1 MRIAV
6 DAMGGDSGVGVVVTG
21 VVRFLRENPDNVEV
35 VLVGDSKRIEEELKR
50 QDDLPRRPLIE
61 HATEEV
67 EMNEHAASSLRRKRD
82 SSIGRG
88 ILLQKN
94 GEASAFVS
102 AGNTGAVVAT
112 SLLTLGRLP
121 GVRRPAIA
129 NIIPDKKNGFVLLD
143 IGATKECRPG
153 DLAQF
158 AHMGAVFAERILKRD
173 NPKVGLLNIGEEETK
188 GNDLVKEAYSLLK
201 KSRLNFTGNVEAGRI
216 FRGDVDVA
224 VCDGFVGNVIL
235 KVAEGLVELIMGYFR
250 DEIDNHFLAKTG
262 ALLLKPT
269 FKHMKSQFSYEQYG
283 GAILLGVDGTCI
295 ICHGRSSPLAIANAI
310 RSAARFVKY
319 DINREIRERLDSYEE
334 VSVE

>member
-1 MRIAV
+1 MSELWILQGTSDSHRRIEARAQRLRIAV
-6 DAMGGDSGVGVVVTG
+6 DAMGGDSGVGVIVTG
-21 VVRFLRENPDNVEV
+21 VVRFLQENPDGVEV

-50 QDDLPRRPLIE
+50 HGDLPVRP
-61 HATEEV
+61 HV
-67 EMNEHAASSLRRKRD
+67 EHAAEEVDMSEHAATSLRRKRD

-88 ILLQKN
+88 ILLQKK
-94 GEASAFVS
+94 GEVSAFVS

-112 SLLTLGRLP
+112 SLLSLGRLP

-129 NIIPDKKNGFVLLD
+129 NFIPNEKDGFVLLD

-158 AHMGAVFAERILKRD
+158 AHMGAVFAERILNRD
-173 NPKVGLLNIGEEETK
+173 NPRVGLLNIGEEESK
-188 GNDLVKEAYSLLK
+188 GNDLVKEAHSLLK
-201 KSRLNFTGNVEAGRI
+201 KSRLNFTGNVEAGGM

-235 KVAEGLVELIMGYFR
+235 KVAEGLVELIMGFFR
-250 DEIDNHFLAKTG
+250 NEIGGHLLSKTG

-269 FKHMKSQFSYEQYG
+269 FKQMKSQFSYEQYG

-295 ICHGRSSPLAIANAI
+295 ICHGRS
-310 RSAARFVKY
+310 
-319 DINREIRERLDSYEE
+319 
-334 VSVE
+334 